1 MLLIT
6 SEHLS
11 RALCVAPDTTQ
22 RRLRHIR
29 RIDRDKYAVA
39 AIIPLLKRFHSVAAI
54 CEFSTEGDYMW
65 AGDDDALATNF
76 EAWALTNP
84 ATAAR
89 AMDMQKR
96 YTRCL
101 SLSNSSHV
109 YFKYLNSLRAKVL
122 LSDHVT
128 KWVVTGKD
136 FWGLDSRFAA
146 AFALINASV
155 TEDMIADIEVVA

>member
-6 SEHLS
+6 AEHLS
-11 RALCVAPDTTQ
+11 RALRIAPDTSQ
-22 RRLRHIR
+22 RKLRHLKKF
-29 RIDRDKYAVA
+29 DGDQYALA
-39 AIIPLLKRFHSVAAI
+39 AVIPLLKPFHSIAAL
-54 CEFSTEGDYMW
+54 CDFATEGDYMW
-65 AGDDDALATNF
+65 AGDDDALATKF

-96 YTRCL
+96 FTRCL
-101 SLSNSSHV
+101 SLSNGSHV

-128 KWVVTGKD
+128 KWVLTGKD
-136 FWGLDSRFAA
+136 FWGLDSRFAG
-146 AFALINASV
+146 AFALINAIA
-155 TEDMIADIEVVA
+155 TEEMIADCQVAA